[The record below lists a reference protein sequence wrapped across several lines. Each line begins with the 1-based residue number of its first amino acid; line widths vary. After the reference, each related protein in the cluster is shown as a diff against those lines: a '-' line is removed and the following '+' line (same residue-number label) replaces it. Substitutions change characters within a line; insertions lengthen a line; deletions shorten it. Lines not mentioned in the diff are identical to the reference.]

1 MLEDDTRWVMVGLKG
16 NKTNEQNTETMAVT
30 PNIGVSHRFVQIIS
44 VNFKSSFYPAA
55 APETASNLQDLS
67 GPNAAW
73 RLIWED
79 LKCSP
84 QQSPKF
90 LGVWNFKNGLNYV
103 ISILGSIFGNQPCLI
118 QFWSVL
124 TNHFSENPWWDVTS
138 SVSLPPRIVM
148 STVEWENKTTHTGW
162 RIKNMI
168 FSTPKMVTKKKGI
181 PPEMNSLVTDCSKDG
196 WLDWLSL
203 KQQNKQKKQN
213 RLSSRERGS
222 AFVKYWPYGFESPI
236 VWCILLFFLMFNLN
250 VCRQNWN

>member
-103 ISILGSIFGNQPCLI
+103 ISILGSIFGDQPCLI

-168 FSTPKMVTKKKGI
+168 FSTPKMVTKKKRDTPRNEQPSDWLFQGWLAWLALLETAKQTKKTKSSFFQRKGI
-181 PPEMNSLVTDCSKDG
+181 SLRQVLALWIRIPNSLMHIV
-196 WLDWLSL
+196 
-203 KQQNKQKKQN
+203 
-213 RLSSRERGS
+213 
-222 AFVKYWPYGFESPI
+222 GFSD
-236 VWCILLFFLMFNLN
+236 V
-250 VCRQNWN
+250 